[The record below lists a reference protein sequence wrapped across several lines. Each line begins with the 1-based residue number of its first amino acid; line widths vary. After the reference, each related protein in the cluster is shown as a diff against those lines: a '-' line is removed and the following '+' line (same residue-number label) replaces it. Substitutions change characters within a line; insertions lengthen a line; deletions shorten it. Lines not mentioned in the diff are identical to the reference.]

1 VSGEDA
7 RADAGPFVAA
17 QASAAPQAVLSAS
30 TISKR
35 FGKRVALREVSFET
49 HPGELVALIGPNGA
63 GKTTLLSV
71 LAGVQSPN
79 EGSVGGQGG
88 RVGWVPQQPA
98 VYTKLTVAENLAL
111 WARLE
116 RVADPRNTIAQMLEQ
131 TDLAARADEQVGRLS
146 GGNRQRV
153 NIAVGMLSQPA
164 ALLLDEPSAALDPI
178 QRGRL
183 WQFIQGL
190 TAHGTSV
197 IFSTHNVAEAERY
210 AGRVLVLDEGRLLLD
225 GSPETLMREVTGRG
239 EVTDGIDFEEAFVA
253 FLRRRSQGRQAPV
266 RQGEGEGEGRL

>member
-1 VSGEDA
+1 MSDA
-7 RADAGPFVAA
+7 VASLGGGAGARDRPGAA
-17 QASAAPQAVLSAS
+17 AGSAVLAARGVG
-30 TISKR
+30 KR
-35 FGKRVALREVSFET
+35 FGARVALREVSFDVA
-49 HPGELVALIGPNGA
+49 PGELVALIGPNGA

-71 LAGVQSPN
+71 LAGVQPADG
-79 EGSVGGQGG
+79 GSVGGQGG

-116 RVADPRNTIAQMLEQ
+116 RVADPQETVQRMLVQ
-131 TDLAARADEQVGRLS
+131 TDLAERADEQVGRLS

-183 WQFIQGL
+183 WEFIQGL

-210 AGRVLVLDEGRLLLD
+210 AGRVLVLDEGRLLFD
-225 GSPETLMREVTGRG
+225 GSPGTLMREATGRG
-239 EVTDGIDFEEAFVA
+239 EAADGIDFEEAFVA
-253 FLRRRSQGRQAPV
+253 FLGSKGP
-266 RQGEGEGEGRL
+266 

>member
-1 VSGEDA
+1 MSDA
-7 RADAGPFVAA
+7 
-17 QASAAPQAVLSAS
+17 AAPPAENGGASPAVLSAEGV
-30 TISKR
+30 SKR
-35 FGKRVALREVSFET
+35 FGRRVAVREVSFAV

-71 LAGVQSPN
+71 LAGVQPPDA
-79 EGSVGGQGG
+79 GGVGGLGGRGGQGA

-116 RVADPRNTIAQMLEQ
+116 RVADPAETVARMLAQ
-131 TDLAARADEQVGRLS
+131 TDLAERADEQVGRLS

-183 WQFIQGL
+183 WEFIQGL

-210 AGRVLVLDEGRLLLD
+210 AARVLVLDGGRLLFD
-225 GSPETLMREVTGRG
+225 GSPQTLMREATGRA
-239 EVTDGIDFEEAFVA
+239 EATDGIDFEEAFVA
-253 FLRRRSQGRQAPV
+253 FLDRSRT
-266 RQGEGEGEGRL
+266 

>member
-1 VSGEDA
+1 VSREA
-7 RADAGPFVAA
+7 AGAPENPNAA
-17 QASAAPQAVLSAS
+17 AAVLSARGV
-30 TISKR
+30 SKR
-35 FGKRVALREVSFET
+35 FGERLALRDVSFEVQ
-49 HPGELVALIGPNGA
+49 PGELVAVIGPNGA

-71 LAGVQSPN
+71 LAGVQAPTA
-79 EGSVGGQGG
+79 GDVGGAAE

-98 VYTKLTVAENLAL
+98 VYMRLTVVENLAL

-116 RVADPRNTIAQMLEQ
+116 RVRDPAATVRRMLEQ
-131 TDLAARADEQVGRLS
+131 TDLAERADEQVGRLS

-190 TAHGTSV
+190 IAHGTSV
-197 IFSTHNVAEAERY
+197 MFSTHNVAEAERY
-210 AGRVLVLDEGRLLLD
+210 AGRVLVLDEGELLLD
-225 GSPETLMREVTGRG
+225 DSPQTLMAQGSGSRKAGN
-239 EVTDGIDFEEAFVA
+239 GIDFEEAFVA
-253 FLRRRSQGRQAPV
+253 FLRARARGLQRPLEKQGAGDGDEMGRSPA
-266 RQGEGEGEGRL
+266 

>member
-1 VSGEDA
+1 VSDA
-7 RADAGPFVAA
+7 AAPPAADAG
-17 QASAAPQAVLSAS
+17 ASPAVLSADRL
-30 TISKR
+30 TKR
-35 FGKRVALREVSFET
+35 FGRRVALREVSFEA
-49 HPGELVALIGPNGA
+49 HPGELMALIGPNGA

-71 LAGVQSPN
+71 LAGVQDAD
-79 EGSVGGQGG
+79 EGSVGGQAG

-116 RVADPRNTIAQMLEQ
+116 RVADPQDTVARMLVQ
-131 TDLAARADEQVGRLS
+131 TDLAERADEQVGRLS

-183 WQFIQGL
+183 WEFIQGL
-190 TAHGTSV
+190 TANGTSV
-197 IFSTHNVAEAERY
+197 IFSTHNVAEAEHY
-210 AGRVLVLDEGRLLLD
+210 AGRVLVLDAGRLLFD
-225 GSPETLMREVTGRG
+225 GLPETLIRGAAGRG
-239 EVTDGIDFEEAFVA
+239 ATDAIDFEKAFVA
-253 FLRRRSQGRQAPV
+253 FLHDSQGRHAFV
-266 RQGEGEGEGRL
+266 GHGRGEGEGR

>member
-1 VSGEDA
+1 VSEE
-7 RADAGPFVAA
+7 
-17 QASAAPQAVLSAS
+17 AAPAPADTGVSPAVLSAS
-30 TISKR
+30 GVSKR
-35 FGKRVALREVSFET
+35 FGKRFALREVSFAV

-71 LAGVQSPN
+71 LAGVQGAD
-79 EGSVGGQGG
+79 EGSIGGQGD

-116 RVADPRNTIAQMLEQ
+116 HVSDPQDTIQRMLVQ
-131 TDLAARADEQVGRLS
+131 TDLAGRADEQVGRLS

-183 WQFIQGL
+183 WEFIQGL

-210 AGRVLVLDEGRLLLD
+210 ADRVLVLDEGRLLFD
-225 GSPETLMREVTGRG
+225 GSPQTLMQ
-239 EVTDGIDFEEAFVA
+239 DGIDFEEAFVS
-253 FLRRRSQGRQAPV
+253 FLARVPA
-266 RQGEGEGEGRL
+266 

>member
-1 VSGEDA
+1 VSDA
-7 RADAGPFVAA
+7 P
-17 QASAAPQAVLSAS
+17 VLSAS
-30 TISKR
+30 AVSRR
-35 FGKRVALREVSFET
+35 FGRRIALREVAFEA

-71 LAGVQSPN
+71 LAGVQAPS

-116 RVADPRNTIAQMLEQ
+116 GVADPRDTVRRMLEQ
-131 TDLAARADEQVGRLS
+131 TDLAERADEQVGRLS

-183 WQFIQGL
+183 WEFIQGL

-197 IFSTHNVAEAERY
+197 MFSTHNVAEAERY
-210 AGRVLVLDEGRLLLD
+210 ADRVLVLDEGRLLFD
-225 GSPETLMREVTGRG
+225 GPPQALMQ
-239 EVTDGIDFEEAFVA
+239 DGIDFEEAFVA
-253 FLRRRSQGRQAPV
+253 FLQGNSQGPQASTS
-266 RQGEGEGEGRL
+266 QGA

>member
-1 VSGEDA
+1 VSDA
-7 RADAGPFVAA
+7 P
-17 QASAAPQAVLSAS
+17 VLSAS
-30 TISKR
+30 GVTKR
-35 FGKRVALREVSFET
+35 FGARVALREVSFEV

-71 LAGVQSPN
+71 LAGVQAAS

-116 RVADPRNTIAQMLEQ
+116 RVADPRDTIAQMLEQ

-153 NIAVGMLSQPA
+153 NVAIGMLSQPA
-164 ALLLDEPSAALDPI
+164 VLLLDEPSAALDPI

-197 IFSTHNVAEAERY
+197 MFSTHNVAEAERY
-210 AGRVLVLDEGRLLLD
+210 AGRVLVLDEGRLLFD
-225 GSPETLMREVTGRG
+225 GSPLRLMREATGRG
-239 EVTDGIDFEEAFVA
+239 EATDGIDFEEAFVA
-253 FLRRRSQGRQAPV
+253 FLRGAPA
-266 RQGEGEGEGRL
+266 